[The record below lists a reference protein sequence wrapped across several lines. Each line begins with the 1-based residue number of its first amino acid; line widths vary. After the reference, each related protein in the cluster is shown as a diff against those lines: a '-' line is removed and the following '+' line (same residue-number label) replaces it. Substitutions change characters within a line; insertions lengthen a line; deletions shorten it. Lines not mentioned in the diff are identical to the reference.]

1 LTGRPEADVADIAE
15 QYISLP
21 SGTRLEEYEIISVL
35 GHGSFGVTY
44 LAEDTN
50 LGARVAIKEYLPGDC
65 AFRDSTR
72 TVRPRNANLSDTL
85 ERGKE
90 AFLKEARTLAL
101 VSHPNI
107 VKVRR
112 FFRAFGTAYI
122 AMDLIG
128 GRSLAD
134 ILDHDF
140 PSGGYPH
147 ALVKRLMIAV
157 LDGLGALHR
166 AGIVHRDLKPGN
178 ILIEPDGNPILVD
191 FGAARSFQ
199 RSLQRT
205 MTVIMTPGYAPIE
218 QYSDGDQQG
227 PWSDI
232 YAVGAVAYRAVA
244 GRPPEEPYRRLNQTT
259 FESASSVGA
268 GRYPAALLSAIDWA
282 LAVQPQDRPQTA
294 AALATLLRA
303 DASAGEA
310 PRVVH
315 RHSSDE
321 ATRLIGP
328 ARPPASA
335 PVVEEPRFVLEASA
349 PEDRAAVAPALS
361 AENAD
366 RTKIA
371 ESPRAA
377 LLGRK
382 GLARM
387 ALPIG
392 LAALLVV
399 GAGAF
404 YLFVLQPAPQNA
416 QESARAEAA
425 GERESGA
432 AARRAAAE
440 AEAERQAGA
449 DRVRAA
455 KAAEDRA
462 AAAADARPQ
471 GAERNAEA
479 APATVARPQPEG
491 APAAGTAAGPSV
503 AAGAPADAG
512 RDAEAHEKSAG
523 QQAANATRIGPEPS
537 GRRTGGVAKVMGLSL
552 ANLTPELSQRYGL
565 TEDAAGVVVTDVEG
579 KSQAAEKGVRAG
591 DVIIEVVE
599 AGTRRRV
606 RDPADL
612 AAALDAARKS
622 AEKTLQL
629 LIGHQGDLHLVA
641 LKLDQ
646 GSARV
651 IDPRCTNIIEAAQLG
666 EALSNEDRSYLR
678 DHCR

>member
-1 LTGRPEADVADIAE
+1 MADIAE
-15 QYISLP
+15 QYFSLP
-21 SGTRLEEYEIISVL
+21 PGTRLEEYEIISVL

-72 TVRPRNANLSDTL
+72 TVRPRNTNLSDTL

-122 AMDLIG
+122 TMDLIG

-140 PSGGYPH
+140 PTGGYPG
-147 ALVKRLMIAV
+147 ALLKRLMIAV

-232 YAVGAVAYRAVA
+232 YAVGAVAYRAVT
-244 GRPPEEPYRRLNQTT
+244 GRPPEEPYRRLNRTT
-259 FESASSVGA
+259 FEPASSAGA

-282 LAVQPQDRPQTA
+282 LAVQPQDRPQTV
-294 AALATLLRA
+294 AALSTLLRA
-303 DASAGEA
+303 DANASEA
-310 PRVVH
+310 TRVVH

-328 ARPPASA
+328 ARPPVSA
-335 PVVEEPRFVLEASA
+335 PLVEEPRFVLQAPA
-349 PEDRAAVAPALS
+349 PEDRAAVAPLLS
-361 AENAD
+361 AGDAD
-366 RTKIA
+366 RTKVTGSA
-371 ESPRAA
+371 RAA
-377 LLGRK
+377 LVRRK
-382 GLARM
+382 GPARIALA
-387 ALPIG
+387 IG

-399 GAGAF
+399 GAGAV

-416 QESARAEAA
+416 EETARAEAA
-425 GERESGA
+425 AGERERA
-432 AARRAAAE
+432 AAAADAARRAAAE
-440 AEAERQAGA
+440 AEAERQAEA
-449 DRVRAA
+449 DRARMA
-455 KAAEDRA
+455 KAEEDRA
-462 AAAADARPQ
+462 AAAANAQPQ
-471 GAERNAEA
+471 AAERNAIA
-479 APATVARPQPEG
+479 APATAARPELEG
-491 APAAGTAAGPSV
+491 APAAGAATEPSV
-503 AAGAPADAG
+503 AAAAPAIRVVTLKLTRSQRGD
-512 RDAEAHEKSAG
+512 KPPT
-523 QQAANATRIGPEPS
+523 QAASVRNRAVD
-537 GRRTGGVAKVMGLSL
+537 GR
-552 ANLTPELSQRYGL
+552 
-565 TEDAAGVVVTDVEG
+565 AA
-579 KSQAAEKGVRAG
+579 S
-591 DVIIEVVE
+591 
-599 AGTRRRV
+599 
-606 RDPADL
+606 
-612 AAALDAARKS
+612 
-622 AEKTLQL
+622 
-629 LIGHQGDLHLVA
+629 
-641 LKLDQ
+641 
-646 GSARV
+646 
-651 IDPRCTNIIEAAQLG
+651 PR
-666 EALSNEDRSYLR
+666 
-678 DHCR
+678 